1 LRNYSFTTDYLKN
14 PYSSV
19 LTVAGGTKI
28 ITSLS
33 VESKTPGHVGVE
45 SGWLTAE
52 YSLMPGA
59 TNTRSARERSKLS
72 GRTAEI
78 QRIIG
83 RSLRMAVDMKKMPGI
98 SMLIDCDVLEAD
110 GGTRTAS
117 INGGMVAVALACR
130 KLVSEGLVKESPLKR
145 WVGAISGGM
154 IEGTPVIDLNYE
166 MDSKAQSDFN
176 FVFCE
181 NGNIIEIQGTSE
193 KDPISEERF
202 VELMKRSRECVMVL
216 IEKMKNSAGF

>member
-1 LRNYSFTTDYLKN
+1 LRNYSFTTGYLKN
-14 PYSSV
+14 PYTSV
-19 LTVAGGTKI
+19 LTVAGNTKI
-28 ITSLS
+28 ITSLTL
-33 VESKTPGHVGVE
+33 EMKTPSHVSSD

-59 TNTRSARERSKLS
+59 TNTRASRERSKIS

-83 RSLRMAVDMKKMPGI
+83 RSLRMAVNLKKMPGI
-98 SMLIDCDVLEAD
+98 SMMIDSDVLEAD

-117 INGGMVAVALACR
+117 INGGMIAVALACR
-130 KLVSEGLVKESPLKR
+130 KLVKEGIVKEDPLQR
-145 WVGAISGGM
+145 WIGAISGGAVD
-154 IEGTPVIDLNYE
+154 GKTVIDLNYE
-166 MDSKAQSDFN
+166 MDSKADADFN

-193 KDPISEERF
+193 RETVSGERFIELLNSSRDCVMQLISE
-202 VELMKRSRECVMVL
+202 MKT
-216 IEKMKNSAGF
+216 SAGF